1 MAGTGNNGGDGVA
14 VARLL
19 HNAQFAAK
27 LAVCDFDTRH
37 SADFDLQMTLL
48 PQEVTPVMLKNAGEA
63 DTFLRELPKN
73 TLFIDALF
81 GSGLNRP
88 LSGDWASLAGLLNAH
103 PGEIVSIDI
112 PSGLFTDQT
121 TPGDAIIRADRV
133 LSFETPKLAL
143 FFPENEQFTGKW
155 MCQSIGLHPD
165 FPETADSPFCYLTGD
180 EARKMEKTRAVF
192 SHKGSHGHALM
203 IAGSYGKTGAAVL
216 ASRACLRAGAGL
228 LTVHAP
234 RCGYVVL
241 QTDRKSVV

>member
-1 MAGTGNNGGDGVA
+1 MNRAASVFASWFTGYYPDQLRPVVIMAGTGNNGGDGVA

-88 LSGDWASLAGLLNAH
+88 LSGDWASLAGL
-103 PGEIVSIDI
+103 S
-112 PSGLFTDQT
+112 SRGL
-121 TPGDAIIRADRV
+121 
-133 LSFETPKLAL
+133 
-143 FFPENEQFTGKW
+143 
-155 MCQSIGLHPD
+155 CQ
-165 FPETADSPFCYLTGD
+165 
-180 EARKMEKTRAVF
+180 
-192 SHKGSHGHALM
+192 
-203 IAGSYGKTGAAVL
+203 
-216 ASRACLRAGAGL
+216 
-228 LTVHAP
+228 
-234 RCGYVVL
+234 
-241 QTDRKSVV
+241 